1 MSWIGLRGS
10 VAKEPSGGTA
20 CDDLSCNQPGKVTD
34 KEQMIKETV
43 IGVKQSWLVVRT
55 NVRTARHPVED
66 QIAPLRSADNDHARS
81 NPPAWCGSVRATNQT
96 LSLIHI

>member
-43 IGVKQSWLVVRT
+43 IGVKQS
-55 NVRTARHPVED
+55 
-66 QIAPLRSADNDHARS
+66 
-81 NPPAWCGSVRATNQT
+81 
-96 LSLIHI
+96 